1 VEHLNLFEAIVPPGL
16 REIRFGPEFW
26 NVIHPP
32 VLVGTLFIFGLL
44 ILGAAR
50 ARRALENRETSLVP
64 ESKVSIRNGFEVII
78 EAILFLMNDIIGH
91 GARRFLPLI
100 GSIALFV
107 LVGNLL
113 GLIPGFSPP
122 TMSVNTAGAWAVIVF
137 FFYHAIGIGHHGFG
151 YVKQFLGPFF
161 GPFKIG
167 GLTIP
172 KLPLLSPI
180 MLPIELISHFA
191 RMLSLTIRLI
201 GNMFADHAVIGIF
214 LALVPIGIPII
225 FMALGVVVSVL
236 QAFIFALLT
245 MVYIGLALEEEH

>member
-1 VEHLNLFEAIVPPGL
+1 MRIDSAVV
-16 REIRFGPEFW
+16 
-26 NVIHPP
+26 
-32 VLVGTLFIFGLL
+32 VGTLFVFALL
-44 ILGAAR
+44 VVAAAH
-50 ARRALENRETSLVP
+50 ARRALVNRETALVP
-64 ESKVSIRNGFEVII
+64 EEKVSLRNTFEIVI

-91 GARRFLPLI
+91 NARRFLPLI
-100 GSIALFV
+100 GSIAFFV

-122 TMSVNTAGAWAVIVF
+122 TMSVDTAGAWAVIVF
-137 FFYHAIGIGHHGFG
+137 VAYNAIGIARHGFG

-161 GPFKIG
+161 GPFHLGRIV
-167 GLTIP
+167 IP

-214 LALVPIGIPII
+214 LALVPVGVPII
-225 FMALGVVVSVL
+225 FMALGVMVSVL

-245 MVYIGLALEEEH
+245 MVYIGMALEEEH